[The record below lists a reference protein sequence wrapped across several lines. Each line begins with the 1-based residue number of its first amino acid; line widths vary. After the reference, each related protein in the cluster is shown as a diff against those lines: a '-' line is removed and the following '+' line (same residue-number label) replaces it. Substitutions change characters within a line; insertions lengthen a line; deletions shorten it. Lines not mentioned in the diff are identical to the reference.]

1 MSDAVKYRIFY
12 LSTIYQ
18 SFSSLKTILFNKS
31 LQRVQ
36 RVWLVYFVI
45 QQNLIEN
52 LKTKYTQMNINVC
65 EPRHSSYHL
74 ALIVT
79 TSVSKW
85 REILSGISL
94 FSHTCKYKRIIIYH
108 LWPPVRLIHYILGLV
123 WKLAWH
129 TLFSSSYIALSSFK
143 GFPLFNPSS
152 HSPYSSTYGAGRST
166 PVEITTNTCV

>member
-18 SFSSLKTILFNKS
+18 RFSSLMPIINKRWMYFFTQGYKIFIHNKS
-31 LQRVQ
+31 LKGVHS
-36 RVWLVYFVI
+36 VWVVYFVI

-52 LKTKYTQMNINVC
+52 SKTKYTQVIFNDC

-94 FSHTCKYKRIIIYH
+94 FSHTWKYNRIIIYH
-108 LWPPVRLIHYILGLV
+108 LWPPVRLRY
-123 WKLAWH
+123 
-129 TLFSSSYIALSSFK
+129 
-143 GFPLFNPSS
+143 
-152 HSPYSSTYGAGRST
+152 
-166 PVEITTNTCV
+166 

>member
-18 SFSSLKTILFNKS
+18 SFSSLKTIFTQGYK
-31 LQRVQ
+31 V
-36 RVWLVYFVI
+36 FI
-45 QQNLIEN
+45 QQVPSTCTTCLASLFRNSTKSDWK
-52 LKTKYTQMNINVC
+52 LKNKVNINVC

-108 LWPPVRLIHYILGLV
+108 LWPPVRLIHYTKINLTIRIVYLV
-123 WKLAWH
+123 QLFIHCLVKLQRV
-129 TLFSSSYIALSSFK
+129 SSF
-143 GFPLFNPSS
+143 
-152 HSPYSSTYGAGRST
+152 
-166 PVEITTNTCV
+166 

>member
-1 MSDAVKYRIFY
+1 MYKVFWI
-12 LSTIYQ
+12 
-18 SFSSLKTILFNKS
+18 
-31 LQRVQ
+31 
-36 RVWLVYFVI
+36 VYFVI

-52 LKTKYTQMNINVC
+52 LQTKYTQVNINVC
-65 EPRHSSYHL
+65 EPRYSSYHL

-108 LWPPVRLIHYILGLV
+108 PWPTIRLIYYQEILKLIWQWV
-123 WKLAWH
+123 WF
-129 TLFSSSYIALSSFK
+129 TLFSSSYIPLSSFK

-166 PVEITTNTCV
+166 PVEITTNT